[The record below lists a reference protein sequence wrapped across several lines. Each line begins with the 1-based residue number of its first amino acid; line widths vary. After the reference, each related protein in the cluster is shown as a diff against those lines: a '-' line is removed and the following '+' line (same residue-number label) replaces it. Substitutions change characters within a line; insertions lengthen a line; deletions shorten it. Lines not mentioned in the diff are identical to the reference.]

1 MAYLPPRW
9 EVANNMKKEKH
20 RGLFGITLIA
30 AIFVASVIAS
40 FNLFFIPNEV
50 KASPCTRAKTV
61 QFFVGATST
70 SGSAGGSSQNVTSTL
85 RSFSIQLMESSVDV

>member
-1 MAYLPPRW
+1 
-9 EVANNMKKEKH
+9 MKKEKH

-50 KASPCTRAKTV
+50 KASPGTRAKTV

-70 SGSAGGSSQNVTSTL
+70 NGTAGGRSQNVTSTT
-85 RSFSIQLMESSVDV
+85 RAASHVVQLAVEES